1 MSLSIKERENIRK
14 PVKKAFIKNPNM
26 KKSNEVNHF
35 LNTGNACRTVFNILK

>member
-1 MSLSIKERENIRK
+1 MSLSINERENIRK
-14 PVKKAFIKNPNM
+14 PVKKAFIKNP